1 MPGGGRCVS
10 VNFPKLRARILM
22 SKPKVFATH
31 SLFDAARRILNESCE
46 MEYWAKPER
55 PPREEVLQHVKD
67 KEGLLCQLTE
77 KLNDAFLK
85 ASPELPIAAN
95 MAVGVRNSDL
105 AASTRRGAA
114 ATNTPG

>member
-46 MEYWAKPER
+46 MEYWPKPER
-55 PPREEVLQHVKD
+55 PPREEVLQRVKD
-67 KEGLLCQLTE
+67 REGVVCRLTE
-77 KLNDAFLK
+77 KVNEERLTAAPKLR
-85 ASPELPIAAN
+85 SAAN
-95 MAVGVRNSDL
+95 VAGGFDNID
-105 AASTRRGAA
+105 AAG
-114 ATNTPG
+114 